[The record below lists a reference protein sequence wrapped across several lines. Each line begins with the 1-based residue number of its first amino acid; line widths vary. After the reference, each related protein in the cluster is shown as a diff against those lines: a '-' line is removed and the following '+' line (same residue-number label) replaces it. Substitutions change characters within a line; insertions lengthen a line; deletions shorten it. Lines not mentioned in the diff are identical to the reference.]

1 VDGESSIGG
10 GAVVCKAADSTE
22 KGSVNVFG
30 GGGVE
35 TDRIG
40 CSARSIPFVKFQ
52 EVAGFASIRNYGLIA
67 FFVGW

>member
-1 VDGESSIGG
+1 MDGESSIGG
-10 GAVVCKAADSTE
+10 GAVVCEAANSAK
-22 KGSVNVFG
+22 KGSVNEFG

-52 EVAGFASIRNYGLIA
+52 EVDGFASIRNYGLIG
-67 FFVGW
+67 FVYW